1 MAKGFCGAPD
11 EDLRNRVTAL
21 ENKKSTKTISLA
33 KSIPFLGAYI
43 GSSLA
48 RHIIPLNIDID
59 SYTVTPNITHAY
71 IFKNASWVEISYVEL
86 TASAGRCYLWC
97 SNPSGVT
104 VSDGMSGYY
113 CFEGTITLTAK

>member
-1 MAKGFCGAPD
+1 MAKQFCNSDVGLEA
-11 EDLRNRVTAL
+11 RVTAL
-21 ENKKSTKTISLA
+21 ENKKRTQTITLA

-48 RHIIPLNIDID
+48 RHIIPLDIDID

-71 IFKNASWVEISYVEL
+71 IFKNASWVEINYIEL

-97 SNPSGVT
+97 GNPSGVT
-104 VSDGMSGYY
+104 VSDGMAGYY
-113 CFEGTITLTAK
+113 CFEGSITLTAK